1 VNKMRDRSTKLR
13 HEVSV
18 YKMIEMENELAE
30 KDRMEEFVKNAYCEI
45 VSQGNKETKTP
56 AGTEYNEQTYRLT
69 FRKQSISEIKKDWY
83 FMHRNN
89 KYKVIY
95 WNEDFTNRE
104 FIEVFCR
111 RIDE

>member
-1 VNKMRDRSTKLR
+1 MRDRSTKLR
-13 HEVSV
+13 HDVSV
-18 YKMIEMENELAE
+18 YIMIEMENELAE
-30 KDRMEEFVKNAYCEI
+30 NDRMEEFVKNAYCEI
-45 VSQGNKETKTP
+45 VSQGNKESKTP
-56 AGTEYNEQTYRLT
+56 AETEYNEQTYRLT

-89 KYKVIY
+89 KYEVIY

>member
-1 VNKMRDRSTKLR
+1 MRDRSTKLR

-30 KDRMEEFVKNAYCEI
+30 KDRMEEFVKNAYCEL

-56 AGTEYNEQTYRLT
+56 AETEYNEQTYRLT

-89 KYKVIY
+89 KYEVIY

>member
-1 VNKMRDRSTKLR
+1 MRDRSTKLR

-45 VSQGNKETKTP
+45 VSQGNKETKTL
-56 AGTEYNEQTYRLT
+56 ADTEYNEQTYRLT
-69 FRKQSISEIKKDWY
+69 FRRQSVSEMKKDWY
-83 FMHRNN
+83 FMHKNN
-89 KYKVIY
+89 KYEVIY

>member
-1 VNKMRDRSTKLR
+1 MRDRSTKLR
-13 HEVSV
+13 HKVEV
-18 YKMIEMENELAE
+18 YELIEIENELGE
-30 KDRMEEFVKNAYCEI
+30 KDRIGKFVKNAYCEI

-56 AGTEYNEQTYRLT
+56 AETEYNEQTYRLT
-69 FRKQSISEIKKDWY
+69 FRKQSILEIKKDWY
-83 FMHRNN
+83 FMHKNN
-89 KYKVIY
+89 KYEVIY